1 MKTTVKVPP
10 IKCQGIKTK
19 LVDFISQNVKWDGK
33 GRWVEPF
40 LGSGVV
46 AFNINPKKALL
57 ADTNKH
63 IITLYQDIQV
73 KKITPLSVKEYLE
86 TANNLLKENGQE
98 YYYEVRK
105 RFNENSNSL
114 DFIFLNRASFNGV
127 MRFNKKGGFN
137 VPFNHKL
144 DRFRQAYITKITNQI
159 AWLVDQMR
167 DKDWI
172 FEVADWKTTLSKVK
186 KDDFVYLDPPYF
198 GRHTDYFNQ
207 WSENDADDLANTM
220 KKLPSKFAYSMWKEN
235 IYRKNEHITKHWNKY
250 RTVTFSHFYHVG
262 AKEALRNKMEEALI
276 MNY

>member
-1 MKTTVKVPP
+1 MKTIIKVPP

-19 LVDFISQNVKWDGK
+19 LVEFISENVIWNKKGKWI
-33 GRWVEPF
+33 EPF

-46 AFNINPKKALL
+46 AFNIHPEKAFL

-63 IITLYQDIQV
+63 IITLYKDIQSGSV
-73 KKITPLSVKEYLE
+73 TPPIVKEYLE
-86 TANNLLKENGQE
+86 KAAKLLKENGQE
-98 YYYEVRK
+98 YYYDVRK
-105 RFNENSNSL
+105 KFNENSNTL

-144 DRFRQAYITKITNQI
+144 DRFRQAYITKIINQI
-159 AWLVDQMR
+159 AWVEKQMNG
-167 DKDWI
+167 KEWI
-172 FEVADWKTTLSKVK
+172 FSTSDWRKTLSNVT
-186 KDDFVYLDPPYF
+186 KDDFVYLDPPYI

-207 WSENDADDLANTM
+207 WSENDADDLANMM
-220 KKLPSKFAYSMWKEN
+220 KKLPCNFAYSMWKEN
-235 IYRKNEHITKHWNKY
+235 IYRKNEHITKHWKDF

-262 AKEALRNKMEEALI
+262 AKEELRNKMEEALI